1 MFKGISNLN
10 IDTKGRAS
18 MPQRYRNDF
27 CIKNKCKLVITADKD
42 KCLLIYTHNNWNI
55 IEKKLSNLPSYN
67 KEARFI
73 QRLVIGHATESE
85 IDSQGRFLIPNP
97 LREYAGIQKKII
109 LLGQGSKFELWS
121 ETIWNKKMKSW
132 LASENIDEAKNNALT
147 ELKL

>member
-73 QRLVIGHATESE
+73 QRLVIGHAIESE

-132 LASENIDEAKNNALT
+132 LESENIDEANNNALT

>member
-121 ETIWNKKMKSW
+121 ENIWNKKMKSW
-132 LASENIDEAKNNALT
+132 LESENIDGAKNNALT